1 MRKKSAGRKLTLL
14 SLAAATYFMV
24 SGGPYGMEELVRNAG
39 YRLTIVILFLTP
51 LIWSLP
57 TGLMVGEL
65 AAALPAEGGFY
76 VWVHRAMGPF
86 WGFQEAWLSLAASIF
101 DMAIYPTVFVLY
113 LETLWPAATAGN
125 RGLAIKLAM
134 VLVCLLWNLFG
145 AKAVGN
151 GSILLGTLMLS
162 PFLLITV
169 FAFFRHITLGTTP
182 PAEGNLLTG
191 ILVAMWNYMG
201 WDNASTVANEVANPQ
216 KTYPRV
222 MMLTLAAIFLS
233 YVIPVL
239 AVWHLHVQAETWS
252 TGSWASI
259 ASVVVGPWLGLAL
272 VAAAMISEFG
282 TFNSLV
288 MSYSRLPVAMAEDGH
303 LPALFKRKL
312 QDGAPWVAILV
323 LGIAWAA
330 SLGLSFDKLI
340 MLDILLYGAS
350 LVLEFLAL
358 IVLRIRE
365 PQLPRPFRVPGG
377 MVGAIAVAIGPT
389 ALLVI
394 ALIRNRGEHLDLGR
408 LGSMSQLGFGLILMA
423 LGVIYYF
430 AAARPKA
437 AIPARAGEIPPP
449 SSPAA
454 QEESH

>member
-1 MRKKSAGRKLTLL
+1 MRKTQTGSRGKLTVL

-24 SGGPYGMEELVRNAG
+24 SGGPYGMEELVQDAG
-39 YRLTIVILFLTP
+39 YKLAVVVLFLTP
-51 LIWSLP
+51 IAWSLP
-57 TGLMVGEL
+57 TSLMVGEL

-76 VWVHRAMGPF
+76 VWVRRALGPF
-86 WGFQEAWLSLAASIF
+86 WGFQEAWLSLVASVF

-113 LETLWPAATAGN
+113 LGRLWPAATAGH
-125 RGLAIKLAM
+125 RGTTIAAAM
-134 VLVCLLWNLFG
+134 VLVCLLWNMYG

-151 GSILLGTLMLS
+151 GSILLGVLMLS
-162 PFLLITV
+162 PFALITI
-169 FAFFRHITLGTTP
+169 FALFRHLTISAAP
-182 PAEGNLLTG
+182 PAQGSLLTG

-201 WDNASTVANEVANPQ
+201 WDNASTVANEVENPQ

-222 MMLTLAAIFLS
+222 MLLTLAAIFLS

-239 AVWHLHVQAETWS
+239 AVWHLHIQADVWS

-259 ASVVVGPWLGLAL
+259 ASLVVSPWLGAAL

-303 LPALFKRKL
+303 LPKFFARKL
-312 QDGAPWVAILV
+312 KNGAPWVAILV
-323 LGIAWAA
+323 LGLAWAA

-358 IVLRIRE
+358 IALRVRE
-365 PQLPRPFRVPGG
+365 PGLARPFRVPGG
-377 MVGAIAVAIGPT
+377 LLGAVLVGVGPT
-389 ALLVI
+389 ALLVV
-394 ALIRNRGEHLDLGR
+394 ALVKNRGEHLDLWR
-408 LGSMSQLGFGLILMA
+408 LGSVSQLGFGLFLMA
-423 LGVIYYF
+423 VGVVYYF
-430 AAARPKA
+430 VAG
-437 AIPARAGEIPPP
+437 RAKPLAEAVG
-449 SSPAA
+449 AD
-454 QEESH
+454 